1 MTIDEDFADDE
12 IKITIVATGFAGEA
26 IESPS
31 RAPTRDRTGRKVK

>member
-26 IESPS
+26 IDSPS
-31 RAPTRDRTGRKVK
+31 KAPARDWTGRKMK